1 MLCGDLNG
9 KEIQKRGDIRV
20 TDSLCCTVESNQ
32 RCKVTPIKIL
42 KNRISILVAFLLL
55 LPFFAILIFWVFTC
69 ISKCVI

>member
-42 KNRISILVAFLLL
+42 KNRISILVALFGSGVLCHSYFLGIYLY
-55 LPFFAILIFWVFTC
+55 F
-69 ISKCVI
+69 